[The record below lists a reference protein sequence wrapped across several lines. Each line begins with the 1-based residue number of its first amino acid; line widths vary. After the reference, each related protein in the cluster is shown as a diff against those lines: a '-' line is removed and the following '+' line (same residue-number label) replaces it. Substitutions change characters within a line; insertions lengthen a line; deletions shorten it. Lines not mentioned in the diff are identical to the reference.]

1 MDLHRDLHTRLR
13 AIFRCVEERDSEG
26 WLFPD
31 ATDYIVHYG
40 NRKRR
45 DAAVLCCIREV
56 NNRMEVLLTKR
67 SEKLSTHKGEI
78 PLLNVYPNNVL
89 FLR

>member
-1 MDLHRDLHTRLR
+1 MDLHTRLR
-13 AIFRCVEERDSEG
+13 AIFQCVEEQESDQ
-26 WLFPD
+26 WLCSS
-31 ATDYIVHYG
+31 ATDYTIHCG
-40 NRKRR
+40 NRRRR

-67 SEKLSTHKGEI
+67 SEKLSTHKGESWDLYSRI
-78 PLLNVYPNNVL
+78 SNVL